1 MLLDESPG
9 LWRLLEVSLLI
20 FLDDSEAR
28 SELST
33 SNNVKVPL
41 DFFFGMLVRNSAKR
55 HIFETLLFLLTF
67 LASLILKLVFS
78 LVPNLFGFVSRVLF
92 NQSLLI
98 VNFHVHWI
106 VH

>member
-1 MLLDESPG
+1 
-9 LWRLLEVSLLI
+9 LI
-20 FLDDSEAR
+20 FLDNCEAS

-33 SNNVKVPL
+33 SKNVEAAL
-41 DFFFGMLVRNSAKR
+41 NFFFGMLVRNSAKR

-67 LASLILKLVFS
+67 FASFIFKLVFG

-98 VNFHVHWI
+98 VNLHVYWV
-106 VH
+106 VHKSLSTQS